1 MFSVSLT
8 YTKPLSEVDKYLTA
22 HLAYLE
28 KHYQLN
34 HFILSGRKVPRTGGV
49 ILINVD
55 TDKELEDILQEDP
68 FYSAGVAHYE
78 ITKFMPTMANN
89 KISSLIH

>member
-8 YTKPLSEVDKYLTA
+8 YIKPLSEVDKYLTA
-22 HLAYLE
+22 HLEYLE
-28 KHYQLN
+28 KHCQLN

-55 TDKELEDILQEDP
+55 TEKELDNILQEDP
-68 FYSAGVAHYE
+68 FYSAGIADYE
-78 ITKFMPTMANN
+78 ITKFMPTMANR
-89 KISSLIH
+89 KMSSLVH